1 VALADKAYIA
11 ATHCVSQI
19 KKQRGHPIED
29 EVQLYNNVRCV
40 WGVGG
45 SVWVGVGVWVRVT

>member
-1 VALADKAYIA
+1 MALADKAYIA